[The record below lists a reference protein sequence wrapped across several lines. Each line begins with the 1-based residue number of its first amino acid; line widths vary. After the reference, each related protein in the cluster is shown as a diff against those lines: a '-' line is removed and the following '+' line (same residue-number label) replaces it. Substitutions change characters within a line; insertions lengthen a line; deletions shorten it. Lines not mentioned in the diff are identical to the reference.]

1 MKIVIDIS
9 DELYRIL
16 KRNEADIRRSHDAL
30 KLAVIDGPVYPV
42 RPQGEWKHNSDH
54 PDNLIC
60 SVCNCEWDMWRYE
73 SKELKFCPNCGA
85 DMRGGGE

>member
-30 KLAVIDGPVYPV
+30 KLAVIDGTVLEDTP
-42 RPQGEWKHNSDH
+42 
-54 PDNLIC
+54 I
-60 SVCNCEWDMWRYE
+60 
-73 SKELKFCPNCGA
+73 SKEVKVLI
-85 DMRGGGE
+85 DGEQIFPQRKI